1 MSNGRRVATGFG
13 WGVVATLAMSVLMI
27 LGVFTGIA
35 PMPRPIPEAIVGGV
49 VSNVLGGGVPKPLIM
64 ILAVA
69 SHFGYGGFWGAVLAI
84 LTRPVTIWKGIG
96 LGIFLWFIMQIVVL
110 PLLGWGFF
118 GVAITPLIAVATLI
132 LHLIYGATLGW
143 LLDRKA

>member
-1 MSNGRRVATGFG
+1 MSA
-13 WGVVATLAMSVLMI
+13 LMI
-27 LGVFTGIA
+27 LGVLTGIA
-35 PMPRPIPEAIVGGV
+35 PMPRPIPQAIAGNV
-49 VSNVLGGGVPKPLIM
+49 VDNLLGGEVPRPLIM
-64 ILAVA
+64 ILAVT

-118 GVAITPLIAVATLI
+118 GVTITPLIAVATLI
-132 LHLIYGATLGW
+132 LHLVYGAVLGW
-143 LLDRKA
+143 LMDREK